1 MRNGVYGSFRYRCM
15 IFVIGLGGSASLAA
29 DASDA
34 KQSSAPA
41 KAEPH
46 FPRLG
51 DYTRKVTTT
60 SPVAQQYF
68 DQGLAFLYGFNHD
81 EAIRS
86 FEAAAAADP
95 KCAMAYWGIAIANGP
110 HINHTEVDEAHA
122 KAAWK
127 ALIESEWL
135 AGWSIQEP
143 VWKAL
148 KKYREK
154 YPEPA
159 KVSPVEEAL
168 IEALSKR
175 YADPQPKER
184 KPLDE
189 AYADA
194 MRKVWEAHP
203 DDADVGALTAEAIMD
218 LRPWDQ
224 WTPAGKPQPGT
235 EEVLRILDAV
245 LAKSPKHP
253 LAAHLMIHASEA
265 SPHPE
270 RADVAADRLR
280 DRMPGIGHLVHMP
293 SHIDVRRGRWQE
305 AVVANEK
312 AIAADNIYYAAVP
325 QQGFYRLYMAHNHHM
340 LAYAAM
346 MQGQSLKSAATVKE
360 MLASVPDE
368 AIKHQAD
375 LIDGFFALPYELH
388 LRFGQWDEMLAE
400 PQPRKEFPITTAL
413 WHYARGVAL
422 AAKDSVD
429 EAKNEQKEFQF
440 AIKHVP
446 PTATFSKNLAI
457 SIFGIAER
465 MLTGEI
471 LYREGKVDEAIAA
484 LRESAKRE
492 DKLKYAEP
500 PSWIQPVRHALGA
513 ALLESGRGAE
523 AEQVYRDD
531 LVHYPNNGW
540 SLFGLSRALK
550 LQGKQAEALA
560 VKQQFDKAWE
570 HADVKLASSCFCL
583 QPK

>member
-1 MRNGVYGSFRYRCM
+1 MRKVVAFA
-15 IFVIGLGGSASLAA
+15 IGLAISVSLAGVA
-29 DASDA
+29 DDA
-34 KQSSAPA
+34 KPAPP

-46 FPRLG
+46 FPKLG
-51 DYTRKVTTT
+51 SYSRKVTTS
-60 SPVAQQYF
+60 SPEAQRYF

-95 KCAMAYWGIAIANGP
+95 KCAMAYWGIAAANGP
-110 HINHTEVDEAHA
+110 HINHTDVDEAHA
-122 KAAWK
+122 KAAWQAVTK
-127 ALIESEWL
+127 A
-135 AGWSIQEP
+135 
-143 VWKAL
+143 
-148 KKYREK
+148 RELSGG
-154 YPEPA
+154 A
-159 KVSPVEEAL
+159 SPVEQELIKAL
-168 IEALSKR
+168 GER
-175 YADPQPKER
+175 YADPQPKDR
-184 KPLDE
+184 KPLDV

-194 MRKVWEAHP
+194 MRKVWERQR

-235 EEVLRILDAV
+235 EEVLGILDAV

-253 LAAHLMIHASEA
+253 LAAHLMIHAAEA

-270 RADVAADRLR
+270 RADVAADGLR
-280 DRMPGIGHLVHMP
+280 DLMPGIGHLVHMP

-312 AIAADNIYYAAVP
+312 AINADNVYYAAVP
-325 QQGFYRLYMAHNHHM
+325 RQGFYRLYMAHNHHM

-346 MQGQSLKSAATVKE
+346 MQGQSLKSGATIKE
-360 MLASVPDE
+360 MLASVPEE

-400 PQPRKEFPITTAL
+400 PTPRKELPITTAL
-413 WHYARGVAL
+413 WHYARGVAF
-422 AAKDSVD
+422 AAKGQVD
-429 EAKNEQKEFQF
+429 QAKTEQREFQL
-440 AIKHVP
+440 AIKRVP

-471 LYREGKVDEAIAA
+471 LYREGKVDEALTV
-484 LRESAKRE
+484 LREAVKRE
-492 DKLKYAEP
+492 DRLKYTEP

-513 ALLESGRGAE
+513 ALIDSHRYAD

-531 LVHYPNNGW
+531 LAHYPNNGW
-540 SLFGLSRALK
+540 SLYGLSRALK
-550 LQGKQAEALA
+550 LQGKDAEALN
-560 VKQQFDKAWE
+560 VKLQFDKAWE
-570 HADVKLASSCFCL
+570 HADIKLASSCFCL